1 MHEASIAK
9 GILETAAAALSQP
22 GARITQITVVAGVL
36 TGVQTESLEL
46 YFAELSKGTVA
57 QGAAL
62 HVKHPPAR
70 LVCTECKNETLY
82 ENSGDLAVRCVRCGG
97 NNRLE
102 GGEELF
108 IESMEIEE
116 P

>member
-9 GILETAAAALSQP
+9 GILETAAAALSKP
-22 GARITQITVVAGVL
+22 EARITQITVVAGVL
-36 TGVQTESLEL
+36 AGVQTESLEL

-57 QGAAL
+57 QGAVL
-62 HVKHPPAR
+62 NVKHAPAR
-70 LVCTECKNETLY
+70 LVCTQCRNETLY
-82 ENSGDLAVRCVRCGG
+82 QNDGDLAVQCVKCGG

>member
-9 GILETAAAALSQP
+9 GILETAAAALSRP
-22 GARITQITVVAGVL
+22 EAKITQITVVAGVL
-36 TGVQTESLEL
+36 AGVQRESLEL
-46 YFAELSKGTVA
+46 YFAELSQGTVA

-62 HVKHPPAR
+62 NLKHAPAK
-70 LVCTECKNETLY
+70 LVCTGCKSQTLY
-82 ENSGDLAVRCVRCGG
+82 QNDGDLAVRCARCGG
-97 NNRLE
+97 TNRLE
-102 GGEELF
+102 GGNELY

>member
-9 GILETAAAALSQP
+9 GILETAVAALP
-22 GARITQITVVAGVL
+22 RPEAKITQITVVAGVL
-36 TGVQTESLEL
+36 AGVQRESLEL
-46 YFAELSKGTVA
+46 YFAELAKGTAA
-57 QGAAL
+57 QGAVL
-62 HVKHPPAR
+62 HLKRQPAK
-70 LVCTECKNETLY
+70 LTCTQCKNETLY
-82 ENSGDLAVRCVRCGG
+82 QNDGDLAVQCVRCGG

-116 P
+116 E

>member
-36 TGVQTESLEL
+36 AGVQTESLEL

-57 QGAAL
+57 QGAVL

-82 ENSGDLAVRCVRCGG
+82 ANSGDLAVRCVRCGG

>member
-9 GILETAAAALSQP
+9 GILETAAAALAKP
-22 GARITQITVVAGVL
+22 EAKITQITVVAGVL
-36 TGVQTESLEL
+36 TGIQNESLEL
-46 YFAELSKGTVA
+46 YFAELSKGGVA

-62 HVKHPPAR
+62 HLKRPPAR
-70 LVCTECKNETLY
+70 LVCAGCGNETPY
-82 ENSGDLAVRCVRCGG
+82 RNDGDLAVRCLRCGG

-102 GGEELF
+102 GGDELF

>member
-9 GILETAAAALSQP
+9 GILETAAAALPRP
-22 GARITQITVVAGVL
+22 GARITRITVVAGVL

-62 HVKHPPAR
+62 HVKRPPAR
-70 LVCTECKNETLY
+70 LVCTECKNQTPY
-82 ENSGDLAVRCVRCGG
+82 ENDGDLAVRCARCGG